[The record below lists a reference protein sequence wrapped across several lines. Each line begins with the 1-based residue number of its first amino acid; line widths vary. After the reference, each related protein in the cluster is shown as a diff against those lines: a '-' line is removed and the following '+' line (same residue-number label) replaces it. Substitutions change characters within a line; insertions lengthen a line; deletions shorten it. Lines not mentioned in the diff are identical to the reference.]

1 MLNIIL
7 DFLKEGSHP
16 DDLCVPCCF
25 KSWDSPAQ
33 KERRDQCINNKVVEK
48 EVDDQD
54 DYIKGSDKFPLDKNR
69 WGYLPIAIQ
78 KYLQTDNK
86 KCQISITNTNLKPNH
101 LCLLRRGVEF
111 NKNQSFI
118 SCLSDLYIDYIVPKV
133 KTLTTKDMK
142 NILITSLKFRFVY

>member
-1 MLNIIL
+1 MFVKHIIRT
-7 DFLKEGSHP
+7 FRKQN
-16 DDLCVPCCF
+16 
-25 KSWDSPAQ
+25 PATGRYNFPGI
-33 KERRDQCINNKVVEK
+33 KNTNNFSTAY
-48 EVDDQD
+48 QD

-118 SCLSDLYIDYIVPKV
+118 SCLSDLYIDYMR
-133 KTLTTKDMK
+133 L
-142 NILITSLKFRFVY
+142 LFY